1 MKAQLCLLEER
12 VAAAPFGENMRCQA
26 CRNTDT
32 TASPP
37 FSPAHIHAAM
47 TTLLGLACTP
57 DSSPYFACKA
67 APFVAQRDTHTC
79 QPFCAL
85 VLYLTKTLRRGGAF
99 TSHNTPATQIDR
111 KRTIL
116 ERGLVNGS
124 LQGPTWSLSQYHFF
138 YGCVKT
144 CKI

>member
-26 CRNTDT
+26 CRNRHNCFSSLFTRTHPCSDDDT
-32 TASPP
+32 PRARLHPRLES
-37 FSPAHIHAAM
+37 
-47 TTLLGLACTP
+47 LLCMQSCT
-57 DSSPYFACKA
+57 
-67 APFVAQRDTHTC
+67 VRGTERHTHTC

>member
-37 FSPAHIHAAM
+37 FSPAHIHAVSSGSLAPP
-47 TTLLGLACTP
+47 TRVPTLHAKLHR
-57 DSSPYFACKA
+57 SWH
-67 APFVAQRDTHTC
+67 RETHTC